1 MGIGQKQILEMLRLI
16 EASDYDEI
24 NLETDDFK
32 LHVIK
37 SGVQGVKVGDA
48 PASADAVTI
57 AARDA
62 SAGGKAAAADER
74 AAAETEAVPAGMMVI
89 RAPMLGTFYRAPA
102 PGLPAFVEVGAAVRP
117 EDTVCLIEVMKLFNT
132 IRAGVAGK
140 VVKIPVHNAATVQK
154 DQILLIIQPD

>member
-62 SAGGKAAAADER
+62 S
-74 AAAETEAVPAGMMVI
+74 
-89 RAPMLGTFYRAPA
+89 
-102 PGLPAFVEVGAAVRP
+102 GAARQQLP
-117 EDTVCLIEVMKLFNT
+117 MSAP
-132 IRAGVAGK
+132 R
-140 VVKIPVHNAATVQK
+140 QK
-154 DQILLIIQPD
+154 PKRSPRG